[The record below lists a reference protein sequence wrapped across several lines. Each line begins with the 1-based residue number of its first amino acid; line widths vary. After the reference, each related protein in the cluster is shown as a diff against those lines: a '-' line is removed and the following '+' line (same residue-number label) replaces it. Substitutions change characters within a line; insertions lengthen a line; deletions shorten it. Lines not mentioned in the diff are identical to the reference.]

1 MNELTQKKLLYGI
14 FLGMAISSRFLLSFN
29 MAMWAQVISTLLLF
43 FLISAMFYWLRQLRE
58 LLPEKQLTFKTTVL
72 FSFQLF
78 VVAAIFSSL
87 VKYFYFTHI
96 KAWEFQQ
103 LVDNSAL
110 IMEKELKYP
119 AELVKESIK
128 YITPAAFAVASAIM
142 NSLGGVILGIA
153 NWFFFKKEQELRKR
167 M

>member
-1 MNELTQKKLLYGI
+1 MNELTQKKLFYGI

-29 MAMWAQVISTLLLF
+29 LAMWAQVVSTLLLF

-58 LLPEKQLTFKTTVL
+58 LIPEKQLTFKTTVL

-78 VVAAIFSSL
+78 LIAAIFSSF
-87 VKYFYFTHI
+87 VKYFYFTYV
-96 KAWEFQQ
+96 KAWEFQL

-119 AELVKESIK
+119 AVLVKESIK
-128 YITPAAFAVASAIM
+128 YITPVTFAVASAIM
-142 NSLGGVILGIA
+142 NTIGGILLGVV
-153 NWFFFKKEQELRKR
+153 NWFFFKKEQELRK
-167 M
+167 